1 MIIQQID
8 KFLRERNKDIRNTK
22 VFHVSSI
29 HKKPKELYYEY
40 LNINKP
46 GYDTRIMRV
55 FDNGKDVHKRIQGYL
70 RGIITNVEKKV
81 QNKEYGIEGH
91 IDGICKGK
99 IIEIKSINKKQFYNL
114 TEPLLDHLIQINM
127 YMFCTK
133 IKRGIILYEC
143 KDNQELEEFQVKK
156 NEKIIEEILKK
167 IKYVQEHIKMKQAPI
182 M

>member
-8 KFLRERNKDIRNTK
+8 KHLRRRKKDIRKTHI
-22 VFHVSSI
+22 FHVSSI
-29 HKKPKELYYEY
+29 HKRSKELYYEY
-40 LNINKP
+40 LNIKKCEY
-46 GYDTRIMRV
+46 GTRIMRI

-70 RGIITNVEKKV
+70 GKNITDIEKKV

-99 IIEIKSINKKQFYNL
+99 IIEIKSINKKQFYDL
-114 TEPLLDHLIQINM
+114 TEPLIDHLIQINM

-133 IKRGIILYEC
+133 IKEGIILYEC
-143 KDNQELEEFQVKK
+143 KDNQELKEFQVKK
-156 NEKIIEEILKK
+156 DKKIIREMLRK
-167 IKYVQEHIKMKQAPI
+167 IKYVQGCIKRKQTPI